1 MLKCLTLQRDED
13 FDVSYEGLLSLSS
26 LLGDAKPRGTP
37 DDIIES
43 LPRGTYREWTR
54 PGATEERCPICL
66 DDVRDS
72 RPLAFL
78 YNLTR
83 MCVVSTRRSLPA
95 RLRVLPLVSRGLSPG
110 ALSPLAPLP
119 ADARTQ
125 VSLCVAVAMA
135 QDCAHSTLR

>member
-1 MLKCLTLQRDED
+1 MLTRLTLQRDED

-66 DDVRDS
+66 DDYQPDDPCLRVCGCSHWFHEGCLQVRC
-72 RPLAFL
+72 RPSFPA
-78 YNLTR
+78 TPR
-83 MCVVSTRRSLPA
+83 RRS
-95 RLRVLPLVSRGLSPG
+95 SS
-110 ALSPLAPLP
+110 
-119 ADARTQ
+119 
-125 VSLCVAVAMA
+125 AVAMA
-135 QDCAHSTLR
+135 QDCAHMPRVPRARHQATTY